1 MKVSEVSILY
11 IIITITTTTIIITIC
26 FWWLS
31 RSEDIL
37 YLVSKKLWESEKKN
51 MVDETTIR

>member
-11 IIITITTTTIIITIC
+11 IIITITTTTTIIITIC

-37 YLVSKKLWESEKKN
+37 YLVSKKLWESEKKKYGG
-51 MVDETTIR
+51 